1 MKKQI
6 SGYVIAIVGFLL
18 LAGVAGS
25 SDYYDACLAAAD
37 CVAGE
42 RPSLIGE
49 IVQSIVGLFLMATGY
64 NIIKES

>member
-1 MKKQI
+1 MKKQMF
-6 SGYVIAIVGFLL
+6 GYIVVLVGFLL

-42 RPSLIGE
+42 QPSLMGE
-49 IVQSIVGLFLMATGY
+49 IIQSIVGLFLLVTGY
-64 NIIKES
+64 KIVKES